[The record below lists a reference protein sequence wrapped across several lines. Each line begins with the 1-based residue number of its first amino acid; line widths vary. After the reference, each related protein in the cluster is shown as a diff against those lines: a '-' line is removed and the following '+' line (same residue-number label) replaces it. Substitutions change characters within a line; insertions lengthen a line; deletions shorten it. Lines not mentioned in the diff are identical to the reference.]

1 LGRHLKLLALIVTVL
16 ILCAA
21 CGTGGSGEGQPAKPE
36 VITGPLE
43 FQLVSVNSEEF
54 EQLNSEE
61 EFAQWYS
68 ESYQVE
74 GVDSFKTDDALYVLL
89 SAGEKSTGGYSIDNV
104 AVSGSQDT
112 ILVTADLHV
121 PAPGSPVTQAI
132 TYPNVLLKLALDDR
146 ELEFKGFTEITD
158 PAEQDVLTDSGTYV
172 GQIDL
177 NSVEIEISGVPED
190 EAAKAFQLEEPN
202 LDFEGEFGLQPGDQ
216 VKFTYFVDEHERSI
230 LTSIE
235 KI

>member
-1 LGRHLKLLALIVTVL
+1 MGRHLKLLALMVTVL

-43 FQLVSVNSEEF
+43 FHVVNVNSEEF
-54 EQLNSEE
+54 EQLNLEA

-68 ESYQVE
+68 DSYQTE
-74 GVDSFKTDDALYVLL
+74 GVESFKTEEAMYILL
-89 SAGEKSTGGYSIDNV
+89 SAGEKSTGGYSIENV
-104 AVSGSQDT
+104 AVSGSQDS
-112 ILVTADLHV
+112 IQVTADLHV
-121 PAPGSPVTQAI
+121 PASGSPVTQAI
-132 TYPNVLLKLALDDR
+132 TYPNILLKLALDERD
-146 ELEFKGFTEITD
+146 LEFEGFTEIAD
-158 PAEQDVLTDSGTYV
+158 PAEQEVLTNSGTYV

-177 NSVEIEISGVPED
+177 NSVEINISGVPED

-202 LDFEGEFGLQPGDQ
+202 LDFEGEFGLQSGDQ
-216 VKFTYFVDEHERSI
+216 VRFTYFVDEHERSI
-230 LTSIE
+230 LMTIE